1 MGISERISGGETGT
15 NRKTVMGLRKETI
28 EGILWSIP
36 YLAVFTVF
44 LVWPAVKGLYMSLH
58 TYPNKFDL
66 TETEWVGLQ
75 NYVELFQDPVFYN
88 AMEGT
93 LLFVAVSVPAL
104 VILGLVMALGV
115 NRDVT
120 GKRTLRAIYFSPYV
134 LTVAVVALVWGQV
147 YSQSYGLLNYYLGF
161 VMENPPGWLTSPDL
175 VMASLAFMT
184 VWWLVGFN
192 FVIFLAARQSIPER
206 LYEAARLD
214 GATGWRAFK
223 DITLP
228 QMRNSVVF
236 VVMVQFILQF
246 QVFAQPYIMT
256 QGGPSDSSD
265 TLVYYL
271 YRSAFSQQQF
281 GYGAAMGYVL
291 VAILILIAIVN
302 FKVIGDSN
310 A

>member
-1 MGISERISGGETGT
+1 
-15 NRKTVMGLRKETI
+15 MGLTERVTADVESPSQTTVLGVRKETV
-28 EGILWSIP
+28 EGIVWSLP
-36 YLAVFTVF
+36 YLVVFGIF
-44 LVWPAVKGLYMSLH
+44 LVWPALKGLYMSLH

-66 TETEWVGLQ
+66 SQTEWVGLQ
-75 NYVELFQDPVFYN
+75 NYVDLFTDPVFYN
-88 AMEGT
+88 ALEGT
-93 LLFVAVSVPAL
+93 FLFVAISVPTL
-104 VILGLVMALGV
+104 VLLGLVMALGV
-115 NRDVT
+115 NKDVA
-120 GKRTLRAIYFSPYV
+120 GKRTLRAVYFSPYV
-134 LTVAVVALVWGQV
+134 LSVAVVTLVWVQM
-147 YSQSYGLLNYYLGF
+147 YSSNYGLLNYYLGF
-161 VMENPPGWLTSPDL
+161 VMANPPEWLTSTDL
-175 VMASLAFMT
+175 VMPSLAFMT

-214 GATGWRAFK
+214 GAGSWRAFR

-228 QMRNSVVF
+228 QMRNSIVF

-246 QVFAQPYIMT
+246 QVFAQPYVMT
-256 QGGPSDSSD
+256 QGGPKDSSD

-291 VAILILIAIVN
+291 VAILVVIAVLN
-302 FKVIGDSN
+302 FKLIGDSD

>member
-1 MGISERISGGETGT
+1 
-15 NRKTVMGLRKETI
+15 MGLRKETI

-147 YSQSYGLLNYYLGF
+147 YSQSYGLINYYLGL

-256 QGGPSDSSD
+256 QGGPSNSSD

-291 VAILILIAIVN
+291 VAILILIAVVN

>member
-1 MGISERISGGETGT
+1 MGF
-15 NRKTVMGLRKETI
+15 RKETI
-28 EGILWSIP
+28 EGALWSLP

-44 LVWPAVKGLYMSLH
+44 LVWPAVRGLYMSLH

-66 TETEWVGLQ
+66 TQTEWVGLQ

-104 VILGLVMALGV
+104 VLLGLVMALGV
-115 NRDVT
+115 NRDVA

-147 YSQSYGLLNYYLGF
+147 YSQSYGLINYYLGF
-161 VMENPPGWLTSPDL
+161 VMENPPGWLTSSDL

-310 A
+310 D

>member
-28 EGILWSIP
+28 EGIIWSIP
-36 YLAVFTVF
+36 YLAVFAVF

-66 TETEWVGLQ
+66 TQTEWVGLQ

-93 LLFVAVSVPAL
+93 LLFVVISVPAL

-115 NRDVT
+115 NRDVA

-147 YSQSYGLLNYYLGF
+147 YSQSYGLINYYLGF
-161 VMENPPGWLTSPDL
+161 VMETPPGWLTSPDL
-175 VMASLAFMT
+175 VMAALAFMT

-256 QGGPSDSSD
+256 QGGPSNSSD

-302 FKVIGDSN
+302 FKIIGDSN

>member
-1 MGISERISGGETGT
+1 MGITERISGGETST

-28 EGILWSIP
+28 EGVLWSLP
-36 YLAVFTVF
+36 YLAVFSVF

-66 TETEWVGLQ
+66 TETEWVGIQ

-104 VILGLVMALGV
+104 VVLGLVMALGV

-147 YSQSYGLLNYYLGF
+147 YSQSYGLVNYYLGF

-256 QGGPSDSSD
+256 QGGPSNSSD

-291 VAILILIAIVN
+291 VAILILIAVVN

>member
-1 MGISERISGGETGT
+1 
-15 NRKTVMGLRKETI
+15 MGLRKETI

-93 LLFVAVSVPAL
+93 LLFVAISVPAL

-115 NRDVT
+115 NRDVA

-175 VMASLAFMT
+175 VMGSLAFMT

>member
-1 MGISERISGGETGT
+1 
-15 NRKTVMGLRKETI
+15 MGLRKETI

>member
-1 MGISERISGGETGT
+1 MGITNRIPGGETSA
-15 NRKTVMGLRKETI
+15 NSKTVMGIRKETI
-28 EGILWSIP
+28 EGILWSLP
-36 YLAVFTVF
+36 YLAIFTVF
-44 LVWPAVKGLYMSLH
+44 LVWPAVRGLYMSLH

-66 TETEWVGLQ
+66 SQTEWVGLQ
-75 NYVELFQDPVFYN
+75 NYVELFQDPVFWN

-93 LLFVAVSVPAL
+93 FLFVGISVPLL
-104 VILGLVMALGV
+104 VVLGLVMALGV
-115 NRDVT
+115 NKNVA

-134 LTVAVVALVWGQV
+134 LTVAVVTLVWAQM
-147 YSQSYGLLNYYLGF
+147 YSTSFGLVNYYLGF
-161 VMENPPGWLTSPDL
+161 IMENPPGWLTSANL
-175 VMASLAFMT
+175 VMPALAFMT

-206 LYEAARLD
+206 LYEAAQLD
-214 GATGWRAFK
+214 GAYGWRAFK

-246 QVFAQPYIMT
+246 QVFAQPYVMT
-256 QGGPSDSSD
+256 QGGPQDSSD

-291 VAILILIAIVN
+291 VAILIVIAIIN

-310 A
+310 D

>member
-1 MGISERISGGETGT
+1 MGITERIMGGETAA
-15 NRKTVMGLRKETI
+15 NSKTVMGLRKETI
-28 EGILWSIP
+28 EGIVWSLP

-44 LVWPAVKGLYMSLH
+44 LIWPALKGLYMSLH

-93 LLFVAVSVPAL
+93 LLFVAISVPAL

-115 NRDVT
+115 NRDVA

-134 LTVAVVALVWGQV
+134 LTVAVVTLVWGQV
-147 YSQSYGLLNYYLGF
+147 YSQSYGLINYYLGF
-161 VMENPPGWLTSPDL
+161 FIDNPPGWLTSPDL
-175 VMASLAFMT
+175 VMAALAFMT

-214 GATGWRAFK
+214 GATGWRAFR

-246 QVFAQPYIMT
+246 QVFAQPYVMT
-256 QGGPSDSSD
+256 QGGPKDTSD

-291 VAILILIAIVN
+291 VAILIIIAIVN

-310 A
+310 D

>member
-1 MGISERISGGETGT
+1 MGISERISGGDTGT
-15 NRKTVMGLRKETI
+15 NRKTFMGLRKETI
-28 EGILWSIP
+28 EGVLWSIP

-66 TETEWVGLQ
+66 TETEWVGLG

-93 LLFVAVSVPAL
+93 LLFVAISVPAL
-104 VILGLVMALGV
+104 VVLGLVMALGV